1 MMEIDSSLNLSKPPA
16 DRDWPDGTRCWRDW
30 YVTPGP
36 FGLITDFDS
45 KTWMNFGVICED
57 TCTVCTGPSQCTA
70 KPHHKPAGY
79 DGYAKLSKC
88 ACQRYDG
95 INDCSFTQDK
105 IDPCI
110 LRVRSS

>member
-1 MMEIDSSLNLSKPPA
+1 MMQIDSSLNLSKPPA

-79 DGYAKLSKC
+79 DGYAKLSKS
-88 ACQRYDG
+88 G
-95 INDCSFTQDK
+95 VVIIFF
-105 IDPCI
+105 
-110 LRVRSS
+110 